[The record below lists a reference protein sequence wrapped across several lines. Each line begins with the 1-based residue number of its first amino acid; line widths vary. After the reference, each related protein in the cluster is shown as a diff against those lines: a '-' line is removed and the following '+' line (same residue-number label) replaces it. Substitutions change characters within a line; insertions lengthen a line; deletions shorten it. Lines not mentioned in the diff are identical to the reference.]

1 MTSGPK
7 RLSES
12 SDELARSLGAARG
25 HVPSPERL
33 ALIGERLAELGLPT
47 TEPSGVKTTPEAAAT
62 PATPPPSSL
71 LLKGIA
77 GAVATGGVV
86 LTLALTMSGQETAKT
101 QAPAMRATA
110 AATSAPAPERTA
122 PSLGDARPMPAPRAT
137 EPRSEP
143 ANEPPLVEKPSAPPP
158 STPRPERVVAR
169 STTPR
174 GVPEAVAAAPPTDAT
189 PAVDGAS
196 PSPAP
201 VAQRATTGEAGA
213 EAGELRRAPAQS
225 EVELLKEA
233 RRVLSSDPERAL
245 MLTRRYGAEYP
256 HGTYAQER
264 DFIAISALA
273 RLGRTAEAKS
283 RGAAFRARYSRSAYL
298 PQLERLLG
306 ER

>member
-47 TEPSGVKTTPEAAAT
+47 TEPSGVKTTPEAAAA

-71 LLKGIA
+71 LLKGIV

-86 LTLALTMSGQETAKT
+86 LTLALTMSGQEAPKT

-110 AATSAPAPERTA
+110 AATSAPAPERPA
-122 PSLGDARPMPAPRAT
+122 PSLGDAGPAPRAT
-137 EPRSEP
+137 EPRGEP
-143 ANEPPLVEKPSAPPP
+143 ANEPPAEKPSAPPP
-158 STPRPERVVAR
+158 TTPRPERVVAR

-174 GVPEAVAAAPPTDAT
+174 GVPEAVAAAPTTDAP
-189 PAVDGAS
+189 PAVDAES
-196 PSPAP
+196 PAPAP

-213 EAGELRRAPAQS
+213 ETGELRRAPAQS

-233 RRVLSSDPERAL
+233 RRVLSGDPERAL

-273 RLGRTAEAKS
+273 RLGRTDEAKS
-283 RGAAFRARYSRSAYL
+283 RAAAFRARYTRSAYL

-306 ER
+306 AR

>member
-12 SDELARSLGAARG
+12 SDELARSLDAARG

-33 ALIGERLAELGLPT
+33 ARIGERLAELGLPT
-47 TEPSGVKTTPEAAAT
+47 TEPSGVKTTPEAAAA
-62 PATPPPSSL
+62 PATPPQSSL
-71 LLKGIA
+71 LLKGIV

-86 LTLALTMSGQETAKT
+86 LTLALTLSGRETPKT

-110 AATSAPAPERTA
+110 AATTAPAERMA
-122 PSLGDARPMPAPRAT
+122 PASSGARSMPAPRAP

-143 ANEPPLVEKPSAPPP
+143 ASEPAVEKSSAPPP
-158 STPRPERVVAR
+158 STESPGRATPPRA
-169 STTPR
+169 
-174 GVPEAVAAAPPTDAT
+174 VPEAVAAAPTDAP
-189 PAVDGAS
+189 PAIDAES
-196 PSPAP
+196 PSPAA
-201 VAQRATTGEAGA
+201 VAPRATTGQASAGT
-213 EAGELRRAPAQS
+213 GELRRAPAQS

-233 RRVLSSDPERAL
+233 RRVLSGDPERAL

-283 RGAAFRARYSRSAYL
+283 RGAAFRARYARSAYL
-298 PQLERLLG
+298 PQLERLIGDL
-306 ER
+306 

>member
-86 LTLALTMSGQETAKT
+86 LTLALTMSGQETTKT
-101 QAPAMRATA
+101 QAPTMRATA

-122 PSLGDARPMPAPRAT
+122 PSTSDARPMQAPRAP

-143 ANEPPLVEKPSAPPP
+143 ASAIPVEKPSVPAP
-158 STPRPERVVAR
+158 STQPPGHVAAR

-174 GVPEAVAAAPPTDAT
+174 AVAEAVTAAPTTDAP
-189 PAVDGAS
+189 PAVDAES
-196 PSPAP
+196 PTPAA
-201 VAQRATTGEAGA
+201 VAQRATTGEASA
-213 EAGELRRAPAQS
+213 EPGELRRAPAQS

-233 RRVLSSDPERAL
+233 RRVLSGDPERAL

-264 DFIAISALA
+264 DFIAISALV

-283 RGAAFRARYSRSAYL
+283 RGAAFRARYARSAYL

>member
-12 SDELARSLGAARG
+12 SDELARSLDAARG
-25 HVPSPERL
+25 HVPNPERL
-33 ALIGERLAELGLPT
+33 ARIGERLAELGLPT

-62 PATPPPSSL
+62 PATPPQSSL
-71 LLKGIA
+71 LLKGIV

-86 LTLALTMSGQETAKT
+86 LTLALTLSRQETPKT

-110 AATSAPAPERTA
+110 AATTAPAERMA
-122 PSLGDARPMPAPRAT
+122 PSASGVRPMPAPRAP

-143 ANEPPLVEKPSAPPP
+143 AVEKSSAPPP
-158 STPRPERVVAR
+158 STERPARAAAPSTPPRA
-169 STTPR
+169 
-174 GVPEAVAAAPPTDAT
+174 VPEAVAAVPTDAP
-189 PAVDGAS
+189 PAVDAES
-196 PSPAP
+196 PSPAA
-201 VAQRATTGEAGA
+201 VAQRATTGEASA
-213 EAGELRRAPAQS
+213 ETGELRRAPAQS

-233 RRVLSSDPERAL
+233 RRVLAGDPERAL

-283 RGAAFRARYSRSAYL
+283 RGAAFRARYARSAYL